1 MRKYEKGRHSL
12 SYICY
17 NYKKMKQIRGS
28 SKSMVNKQEL
38 FSFISEKSQ
47 NIISILSADGVFT
60 YISPTVEALLGY
72 SPHEVIGKPAASFN
86 PPDTNREWQDY
97 RNSLFIDKNT
107 FRFIGRVRHKNGDY
121 RWYETT
127 TEIIRDPSGNIIQ
140 TINVGRDITDRK
152 QAEEELAS
160 LVKELS
166 SPVIPVIDGILV
178 IPLIGKFNR
187 ERMSDLIHTAL
198 THVSNGKADT
208 LLLDVTGYTH
218 ADDLSLAGIQ
228 QLITAVHLMGTE
240 CFIVG
245 ISPDLAIG
253 LTRSQIN
260 LSGVRTFSTLQKGVE
275 FCIQRKR
282 ER

>member
-1 MRKYEKGRHSL
+1 
-12 SYICY
+12 
-17 NYKKMKQIRGS
+17 
-28 SKSMVNKQEL
+28 MVNIQEL

-60 YISPTVEALLGY
+60 YISPNVETLLGY
-72 SPHEVIGKPAASFN
+72 SPEEVIGKPATSFN
-86 PPDTNREWQDY
+86 PPDTNRELQDY
-97 RNSLFIDKNT
+97 RDSRFIDKNT
-107 FRFIGRVRHKNGDY
+107 FRFTGQVRHKNGDN

-140 TINVGRDITDRK
+140 TIGVGRDITDRK

-160 LVKELS
+160 LLKELS

-178 IPLIGKFNR
+178 IPLIGKFTM
-187 ERMSDLIHTAL
+187 ERMLDLIQTAL
-198 THVSNGKADT
+198 THVSNGNADT

-218 ADDLSLAGIQ
+218 ADDLSLAGVQ
-228 QLITAVHLMGTE
+228 QLITAVRLMGTE

-245 ISPDLAIG
+245 ISPELAIG
-253 LTRSQIN
+253 LTSSEIT
-260 LSGVRTFSTLQKGVE
+260 LSGVKTFSTLKTGVE

>member
-1 MRKYEKGRHSL
+1 
-12 SYICY
+12 
-17 NYKKMKQIRGS
+17 
-28 SKSMVNKQEL
+28 MVNKQEL